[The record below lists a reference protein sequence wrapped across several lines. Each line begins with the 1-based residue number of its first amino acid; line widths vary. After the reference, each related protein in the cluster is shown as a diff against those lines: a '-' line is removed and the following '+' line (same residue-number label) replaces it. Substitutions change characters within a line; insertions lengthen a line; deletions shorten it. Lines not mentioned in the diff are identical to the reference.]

1 MTGRTRTTLFAAALA
16 ALLLAVPAGL
26 SAAADTFVIKARRI
40 YTASDGVIENGVILV
55 EGGKIAYVGTS
66 APPVA
71 AGTPEVRAEVVLPG
85 LVDIHSH
92 LGVYSVPD
100 VTENQDGNE
109 MTTPLTPEVRAL
121 DSFNFEDPALKAA
134 LAGGVTTIV
143 SRPGSANVIGG
154 TSVAVKLKCSTPTR
168 MVLKEVCDLK
178 MTIEGNPV
186 AFHSAQNRMPMT
198 LMAAYFLARKSF
210 IEAQDYMAAWERY
223 EKNKAAGKDVLPP
236 KRDLGME
243 PLVMALKREIPIHVH
258 TCTASE
264 IMSCIRLAEEF
275 NLRLT
280 MAPCNFAFVL
290 ANELR
295 NRKDIHF
302 NVGPAWFTTY
312 YDDPSKIRN
321 LAAILADAGLNVSLQ
336 VDAGMGRQP
345 AQQYLLHAADLCVRH
360 GMKEEDALKA
370 ITIRGAEAA
379 GLEDRVG
386 SIEKGKD
393 ADFVFLDGDP
403 FEWLTSVESVMIDG
417 KVEYTGPGSPKPRRL
432 SSVPAAAG
440 GPLDVPAA
448 VGTAS
453 GYAIKGGTILT
464 MAGPRIENGTVLV
477 RNGKIEAVGKDVPVP
492 AGWPVVEAGG
502 RVVMPGF
509 VSPRSQ
515 VGISLN
521 WRLQESVDELSRPV
535 VPEMEVKNAIE
546 PQDVLFPAARSVGL
560 TTIQVTPGDMNAVGG
575 QGVVIK
581 TVGSIVDKMVVK
593 DRSVMVFGLGAMA
606 KRKNQMPSTR
616 MGIAALLRENLLA
629 AREYSDRLARYEKEG
644 KGERPPRNF
653 TLEALAPV
661 VRGEMP
667 VMVHAERQDDI
678 LTALRIADEF
688 HLKVVLTGGAEAH
701 KVAEEIRKRNIPV
714 IIDKVFRAGGNT
726 EDSDFDPANL
736 ALLARAGVQVSFTL
750 GDYLAWYIP
759 LGLMGADPLEVA
771 AFAFKNGLSE
781 EQALEAVTIVPAG
794 IIGCQDRVGSLE
806 PGKDADI
813 VILTGHPFLTRSAP
827 EAVFIGGKLVYRKSN
842 RENL

>member
-1 MTGRTRTTLFAAALA
+1 MTSRTRTAFAVAALA
-16 ALLLAVPAGL
+16 FLVFMAAAGL
-26 SAAADTFVIKARRI
+26 SAADGVVIKARKI
-40 YTASDGVIENGVILV
+40 YTAADGIIENGVIFV
-55 EGGKIAYVGTS
+55 QDGKIVYVGNS
-66 APPVA
+66 APPVP
-71 AGTPEVRAEVVLPG
+71 AGTRELRADVVLPG

-92 LGVYSVPD
+92 LGVYSAPD

-109 MTTPLTPEVRAL
+109 MTTPLTPQVRAL
-121 DSFNFEDPALKAA
+121 DSFNFEDPALEAA

-143 SRPGSANVIGG
+143 SRPGSGNVIGG

-168 MVLKEVCDLK
+168 MVLKENCDLK

-186 AFHSAQNRMPMT
+186 AFHGSQNRMPMT
-198 LMAAYFLARKSF
+198 LMAVYFLARKSF
-210 IEAQDYMAAWERY
+210 IEARDYMDAWDRY
-223 EKNKAAGKDVLPP
+223 EKDKASGKDVPAP
-236 KRDLGME
+236 KRDLGKE
-243 PLVMALKREIPIHVH
+243 PLVMALKREIPVHIH

-280 MAPCNFAFVL
+280 MAHCDFAFL
-290 ANELR
+290 LTDELR
-295 NRKDIHF
+295 NRRDIHF

-321 LAAILADAGLNVSLQ
+321 VAAILAEAGLNVSLQ

-360 GMKEEDALKA
+360 GMSEEDALKA

-393 ADFVFLDGDP
+393 ADFVFLDGEP

-417 KVEYTGPGSPKPRRL
+417 RVEYTRAAEEKPLQASSIPPPASPL
-432 SSVPAAAG
+432 VVPAGIDAA
-440 GPLDVPAA
+440 A
-448 VGTAS
+448 
-453 GYAIKGGTILT
+453 GYAIKGGTLLT
-464 MAGPRIENGTVLV
+464 MAGPRIDNGTVLV
-477 RNGKIEAVGKDVPVP
+477 RNGKIEAVGKDIRIP
-492 AGWPVVEAGG
+492 AGWPVIDAGG
-502 RVVMPGF
+502 RVVMPGL

-515 VGISLN
+515 VGISMN
-521 WRLQESVDELSRPV
+521 WRFQESVDELSKPV

-546 PQDVLFPAARSVGL
+546 PQDILFPAARTVGL

-581 TVGSIVDKMVVK
+581 TAGAVVDRMVVK

-629 AREYSDRLARYEKEG
+629 AREYGDRLARYEKEG
-644 KGERPPRNF
+644 QGARPSRDF
-653 TLEALAPV
+653 TLEALVPV
-661 VRGEMP
+661 VRGDMP
-667 VMVHAERQDDI
+667 VMIHCERQDDI

-688 HLKVVLTGGAEAH
+688 HLKVILTGGAEAH
-701 KVAEEIRKRNIPV
+701 KAAAEIRKRNIPV
-714 IIDKVFRAGGNT
+714 IIDKIFRAGGNT

-736 ALLARAGVQVSFTL
+736 SILAKAGIKVSFTL

-759 LGLMGADPLEVA
+759 LGLVGADPLEVA

-781 EQALEAVTIVPAG
+781 DQALEAVTIEAAR
-794 IIGCQDRVGSLE
+794 IIGCEGRIGSLE

-813 VILTGHPFLTRSAP
+813 LILSGHPFLTRSAP
-827 EAVFIGGKLVYRKSN
+827 EAVFIDGKPVYRKTKG
-842 RENL
+842 ENL